1 MKPREAQLLILKH
14 SGCSYAEIA
23 AALRIAPGSV
33 GTLLTRAEQ
42 VFEQRYRKEEEVEDA
57 S

>member
-1 MKPREAQLLILKH
+1 LILKH

-23 AALRIAPGSV
+23 TALGIAPGSV

-42 VFEQRYRKEEEVEDA
+42 AFEQLYQKGEEAEDA